1 MGAPGRYTEDELRAR
16 LRSFEERYER
26 DSEEFLAEW
35 EAGRLPHTADHF
47 VWAGLCYRLGV
58 PERESAV

>member
-1 MGAPGRYTEDELRAR
+1 MAITRGRYTEEDLRAR
-16 LRSFEERYER
+16 LRFFEEEYGRN
-26 DSEEFLAEW
+26 SEEFITEW

-58 PERESAV
+58 REREFA